1 MNTPVEYG
9 VKISNNDEDEMINF
23 TTFKSLVGSLRYLAC
38 IHPNIF
44 FGVWLVRRFMRTPTI
59 THFKAFKWI
68 LWYIKGVVDFD
79 LFYDYSNS
87 FELKRL

>member
-1 MNTPVEYG
+1 MEDCTKMNTPVEYG

-44 FGVWLVRRFMRTPTI
+44 FGV
-59 THFKAFKWI
+59 
-68 LWYIKGVVDFD
+68 
-79 LFYDYSNS
+79 
-87 FELKRL
+87 